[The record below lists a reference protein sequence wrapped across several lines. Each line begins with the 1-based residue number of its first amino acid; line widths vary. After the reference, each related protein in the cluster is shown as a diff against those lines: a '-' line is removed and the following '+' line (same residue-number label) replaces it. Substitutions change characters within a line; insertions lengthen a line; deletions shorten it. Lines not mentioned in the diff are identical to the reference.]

1 MALID
6 GYDSDTL
13 LRKQK
18 SILKKLREQST
29 DGNCVV
35 KRIAIL
41 NGSTTTYVQNL
52 LEIFLLNSGI
62 KPIFYES
69 EYNKFYEDAVFGNAE
84 LDAFKPEIVIVF
96 TSVVNLVE
104 LPTLGDDAAT
114 VQSKL
119 DREYQKF
126 TDIWSTLDAKFH
138 PTIIQNNFELS
149 YEMPLGNLE
158 ASASY
163 GLNRFIETLNMRFAD
178 YAATHDNFFLHDIHA
193 LAARIGLAKWHNRFQ
208 YYAYK
213 FAMNYDCMPDV
224 AFNIAKIIRALLGKS
239 RKCLVLDLD
248 NTLWGGV
255 ISDDGVDNLQIGH
268 ETPEAES
275 YMAFQTYVKA
285 LKKRGIILAVCS
297 KNDDAVARSGFD
309 RPDSVLNV
317 EDFSVFIA
325 NWEPKNVNIRR
336 IANEL
341 NIGLDSL
348 IFIDDNPFERAIVR
362 DSLPEVAV
370 PEVDVNDVFSYIRAI
385 EDNGYFE
392 TIAVSEDDRRRSEQY
407 RERRARQNAEV
418 SFADYDEFLKSLE
431 MRAEIAPFRSVYL
444 DRIAQLTN
452 KTNQFNLTTRRCTR
466 AEIEVMASD
475 ERYIALYGRLIDKF
489 GDNGLVTVVVG
500 EIRGDALYIILWLMS
515 CRVLKRGL
523 ENAMLDSIVSEAK
536 AHGVRELIGLYIPT
550 AKNAM
555 VENMYKDMGFSH
567 WKRED
572 EETYWRLR
580 LSDYIPKER
589 FIELATGGEP

>member
-1 MALID
+1 MNFAD
-6 GYDSDTL
+6 GYDAEFL

-18 SILKKLREQST
+18 SILKKLRAEST
-29 DGNCVV
+29 SGFIE
-35 KRIAIL
+35 KRIAFL
-41 NGSTTTYVQNL
+41 NGSTTTYVKNM
-52 LEIFLLNSGI
+52 LEIFLLSSGI
-62 KPIFYES
+62 RPTFYES

-84 LDAFKPEIVIVF
+84 IDAFKPELVIVF

-213 FAMNYDCMPDV
+213 FGMDYDCMPDV
-224 AFNIAKIIRALLGKS
+224 AFNIAKIIRALLGKN

-255 ISDDGVDNLQIGH
+255 IADDGVDNLQLGS

-275 YMAFQTYVKA
+275 YSAFQRYVKS
-285 LKKRGIILAVCS
+285 LKDRGIILAVCS
-297 KNDDAVARSGFD
+297 KNDDAIARSGFD
-309 RPDSVLNV
+309 HPDSVLHID
-317 EDFSVFIA
+317 DFAAFFA
-325 NWEPKNVNIRR
+325 NWDPKNVNIRR

-341 NIGLDSL
+341 NIGSDS
-348 IFIDDNPFERAIVR
+348 IVFIDDNPVERQIVR
-362 DSLPEVAV
+362 ENLPEVAV

-385 EDNGYFE
+385 EKNGYFE
-392 TIAVSEDDRRRSEQY
+392 TIAISEDDKRRNELY
-407 RERRARQNAEV
+407 RERRERQNAEV
-418 SFADYDEFLKSLE
+418 NFTNYDEFLQSLE
-431 MRAEIAPFRSVYL
+431 MRAEISSFCPVYF

-452 KTNQFNLTTRRCTR
+452 KTNQFNLTTRRFTR
-466 AEIEVMASD
+466 AEIEVMAND
-475 ERYIALYGRLIDKF
+475 PNYVTLYGRLIDKF
-489 GDNGLVTVVVG
+489 GDNGLVTVIVG
-500 EIRGDALYIILWLMS
+500 EKHGNELHIILWLMS

-523 ENAMLDSIVSEAK
+523 EYMMLDCLVSEARK
-536 AHGVRELIGLYIPT
+536 CGIRDLIGLYIPT
-550 AKNAM
+550 PKNRM
-555 VENMYKDMGFSH
+555 VEHMYEEMGFSF
-567 WKRED
+567 WKREG
-572 EETYWRLR
+572 ETVFWKLR
-580 LSDYIPKER
+580 ADNYKSGDR
-589 FIELATGGEP
+589 FIKVEGR